1 MEPGPKVLFSRKE
14 AAGALALSD
23 STIDEMIARGM
34 IRAVHFGR
42 RVLIHRDEIERC
54 GRKIA
59 QGDMPS
65 VWPEKRDGKTIR
77 SVA

>member
-14 AAGALALSD
+14 AAAALAVSV
-23 STIDEMIARGM
+23 STLDVMIARGM
-34 IRAVHFGR
+34 LRSVRFGR
-42 RVLIHRDEIERC
+42 RVLIHRDEIERA

-59 QGDMPS
+59 QGGAAS